1 MISFRISDAL
11 LLVAG
16 IILVGWATILST
28 RSDHPVDQAPSVM
41 AMQFKGVLEGRSN
54 AQRYRAAVA
63 RESNRACDAAANS
76 VRLPLPAT

>member
-1 MISFRISDAL
+1 MIRFRISDAL

-28 RSDHPVDQAPSVM
+28 RSDPVDQAPSVM

-54 AQRYRAAVA
+54 AQR
-63 RESNRACDAAANS
+63 
-76 VRLPLPAT
+76 